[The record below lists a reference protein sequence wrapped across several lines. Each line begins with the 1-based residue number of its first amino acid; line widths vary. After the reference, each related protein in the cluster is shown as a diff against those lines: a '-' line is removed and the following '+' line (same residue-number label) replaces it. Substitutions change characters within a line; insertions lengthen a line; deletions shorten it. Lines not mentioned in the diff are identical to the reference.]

1 MSHIQHAIL
10 QRRNTGRRYASPK
23 AIVALED
30 DRDAYAEYVRQITG
44 DGDSIV
50 ECLISI
56 MEDADAKPY
65 EKLDAQM
72 LLDSIGYGRL
82 AADQAD
88 AEETQTDTPPVAPP
102 QPHPPAPRAAS
113 PRRPRRPAF
122 TLSEETLF
130 HLPALVR
137 EKTGNGK
144 KMADFLNAVING
156 ELPDFKP
163 RHRIRAAKQLAA
175 RAYSRDRDPNYG
187 LGEIDPD
194 STKRLIETLTAG
206 FKERKAR
213 EEQEAALQPTPTLL
227 DILQPPCDSDECQN
241 PDHDDGQPSDST
253 TTWNTSVLDYPTC
266 PSNHTYECECF
277 EEERERREA
286 HQELDQAMREHFGLS
301 QLQPP

>member
-1 MSHIQHAIL
+1 MPYAQHM
-10 QRRNTGRRYASPK
+10 TYGYATPE

-50 ECLISI
+50 ECLTSI
-56 MEDADAKPY
+56 MDDDDAKPY
-65 EKLDAQM
+65 EKLDAQL

-88 AEETQTDTPPVAPP
+88 AADAQP
-102 QPHPPAPRAAS
+102 QPDYPDPPRAAS

-122 TLSEETLF
+122 TLSEDTLF

-187 LGEIDPD
+187 LGEIDPG
-194 STKRLIETLTAG
+194 STMRLIETLTAE
-206 FKERKAR
+206 FKQRKAR
-213 EEQEAALQPTPTLL
+213 EEQEAALQPTPSLL
-227 DILQPPCDSDECQN
+227 DILQPPCDSDECQH
-241 PDHDDGQPSDST
+241 PVHDDGQPSDST

-286 HQELDQAMREHFGLS
+286 HQELDQIVRERFGLS
-301 QLQPP
+301 QLRPP

>member
-1 MSHIQHAIL
+1 MPYAQHM
-10 QRRNTGRRYASPK
+10 TYGYASPE

-50 ECLISI
+50 ECLTSI
-56 MEDADAKPY
+56 MDDDDAKPY
-65 EKLDAQM
+65 EKLDAQL

-82 AADQAD
+82 TVDQAD
-88 AEETQTDTPPVAPP
+88 AAETQTDKPPVAPP
-102 QPHPPAPRAAS
+102 QPHPPAPWAPAN

-137 EKTGNGK
+137 EKTDNGK

-194 STKRLIETLTAG
+194 STMRLIETLTAG
-206 FKERKAR
+206 FKERMAR
-213 EEQEAALQPTPTLL
+213 EQQEAALQPTPSLL
-227 DILQPPCDSDECQN
+227 DILQPPCDSDECQH
-241 PDHDDGQPSDST
+241 PVHDDGQPSDST

-301 QLQPP
+301 QLKPP